1 MYSNLAFAIT
11 LLGLF
16 SIFEL
21 LKGSKK
27 ISLIKYHFLA
37 RLILLTAGSFFD
49 YLELAGYEIPYYHQI
64 FKLITA
70 ILFVNM
76 LFLIVVK
83 KLPKLVI
90 GIEIFF
96 TLYFIIQFINGFQAP
111 NIKDGVL
118 QNKPSFYQFI
128 FIGIYIFLV
137 LSAIIFNGVQLFR
150 NKIFTTNLYE
160 SKIKRWV
167 LSYIGCLLLLFINIL
182 LYTSLGRHTFVISN
196 DSIITSFIH
205 RFIFI
210 LFILFRPKFLDDDKY
225 SSSFNQVLSRTKGL
239 AFKEFEFLFYSN
251 HYYLQPEANMED
263 LALKLNVTKNEL
275 SIFLRD
281 EIEENFT
288 ELLNKNR
295 VEYLKELLK
304 AKKYES
310 FTIEALSE
318 IAGFNNRR
326 SMYNAFNKYVGQTPT
341 EYCPSSN
348 QSRLLVVDSFVV

>member
-21 LKGSKK
+21 LKGSQK

-37 RLILLTAGSFFD
+37 RLIFLTAGSFLD
-49 YLELAGYEIPYYHQI
+49 YLEFAGYEIPYYHQI
-64 FKLITA
+64 FKLITVL
-70 ILFVNM
+70 LFVNM

-90 GIEIFF
+90 GLEIFF
-96 TLYFIIQFINGFQAP
+96 TLYFIIEFINGIQIP
-111 NIKDGVL
+111 SIKNGVI
-118 QNKPSFYQFI
+118 QHKPTFYQFI
-128 FIGIYIFLV
+128 FIGTYLLLL
-137 LSAIIFNGVQLFR
+137 LSAIIYNGVQLFR

-167 LSYIGCLLLLFINIL
+167 LSYVVCLLMLFFINL
-182 LYTSLGRHTFVISN
+182 FLFVTLTKYNYVLYKDSLIN
-196 DSIITSFIH
+196 SFIQ

-225 SSSFNQVLSRTKGL
+225 SSSFNQVLSTTKGL
-239 AFKEFEFLFYSN
+239 AFKEFEFLFYAN

-275 SIFLRD
+275 FIFLRD

-295 VEYLKELLK
+295 VEYLKQLLK

-318 IAGFNNRR
+318 MAGFNNRR
-326 SMYNAFNKYVGQTPT
+326 TMYNAFNKHIGMTPT
-341 EYCPSSN
+341 EYI
-348 QSRLLVVDSFVV
+348 QSFK

>member
-11 LLGLF
+11 LLGIF

-21 LKGSKK
+21 LKGSQK
-27 ISLIKYHFLA
+27 ISLIKYHFIA
-37 RLILLTAGSFFD
+37 RLFFLTLGSFFD

-70 ILFVNM
+70 VLFVNM
-76 LFLIVVK
+76 LFLIVLK

-96 TLYFIIQFINGFQAP
+96 TLYFFIEFFNGFQLP
-111 NIKDGVL
+111 SINNGVL
-118 QNKPSFYQFI
+118 QNKPSFYQII
-128 FIGIYIFLV
+128 FIGTFIFLA
-137 LSAIIFNGVQLFR
+137 LSSAIYNGFLLFR

-167 LSYIGCLLLLFINIL
+167 LSYIIGLLVLFLINISL
-182 LYTSLGRHTFVISN
+182 LISLSKQTYVLYN
-196 DSIITSFIH
+196 DTMINSFIH
-205 RFIFI
+205 RFLFI

-225 SSSFNQVLSRTKGL
+225 SSSFNQVLSSSKGL
-239 AFKEFEFLFYSN
+239 SFKDFEFLFYSN
-251 HYYLQPEANMED
+251 HYYLQPEANIED

-288 ELLNKNR
+288 DLLNKNR

-318 IAGFNNRR
+318 MAGFNNRR
-326 SMYNAFNKYVGQTPT
+326 TMYNAFNKHVGQTPT
-341 EYCPSSN
+341 EYI
-348 QSRLLVVDSFVV
+348 QSFK

>member
-11 LLGLF
+11 LLGIF

-21 LKGSKK
+21 SKGNQK
-27 ISLIKYHFLA
+27 ISLIKYHFIA
-37 RLILLTAGSFFD
+37 RLFLLSAGSFFD
-49 YLELAGYEIPYYHQI
+49 YLELAGYEIPYYKEI

-70 ILFVNM
+70 VLFVNM

-83 KLPKLVI
+83 KLPKLVV
-90 GIEIFF
+90 GVEIFF
-96 TLYFIIQFINGFQAP
+96 TLYFIIQFIIGFKLP
-111 NIKDGVL
+111 YIKDGVL
-118 QNKPSFYQFI
+118 QNKPSLSQII
-128 FIGIYIFLV
+128 FIGTYIFLA
-137 LSAIIFNGVQLFR
+137 LSAAIYNGFQLFR
-150 NKIFTTNLYE
+150 NKNFTTNLYE

-167 LSYIGCLLLLFINIL
+167 LSYIIGLLVLFLINISL
-182 LYTSLGRHTFVISN
+182 LSSLSKQTYVLYN
-196 DSIITSFIH
+196 DTMINSVIH
-205 RFIFI
+205 RFLFI

-225 SSSFNQVLSRTKGL
+225 SSSFNQVLSTTKGL
-239 AFKEFEFLFYSN
+239 AFKDFEFLFYAN

-263 LALKLNVTKNEL
+263 LALKLNVTKNDL

-318 IAGFNNRR
+318 MAGFNNRR
-326 SMYNAFNKYVGQTPT
+326 TMYNAFNKHIGMTPT
-341 EYCPSSN
+341 EYI
-348 QSRLLVVDSFVV
+348 QSFK

>member
-1 MYSNLAFAIT
+1 
-11 LLGLF
+11 
-16 SIFEL
+16 
-21 LKGSKK
+21 
-27 ISLIKYHFLA
+27 
-37 RLILLTAGSFFD
+37 
-49 YLELAGYEIPYYHQI
+49 
-64 FKLITA
+64 
-70 ILFVNM
+70 M

-96 TLYFIIQFINGFQAP
+96 ALYFIIEFANGFHLP
-111 NIKDGVL
+111 SIKDGVL
-118 QNKPSFYQFI
+118 QNKPSLYQI
-128 FIGIYIFLV
+128 ILIGTYIFLA
-137 LSAIIFNGVQLFR
+137 LSAAIYNGFLLFR

-167 LSYIGCLLLLFINIL
+167 LSYIIGLLVLSFFNLLIFISL
-182 LYTSLGRHTFVISN
+182 SKQTYVLYN
-196 DSIITSFIH
+196 DTIINSFIH
-205 RFIFI
+205 RFLFI

-225 SSSFNQVLSRTKGL
+225 SSTFNQVLARTKGL
-239 AFKEFEFLFYSN
+239 AFKNFEFLFYSN
-251 HYYLQPEANMED
+251 HYYLQPEANIED

-288 ELLNKNR
+288 DLLNKNR

-326 SMYNAFNKYVGQTPT
+326 TMYNAFNKHIGMTPT
-341 EYCPSSN
+341 EYI
-348 QSRLLVVDSFVV
+348 QSIK

>member
-21 LKGSKK
+21 LKGSQK
-27 ISLIKYHFLA
+27 ISLIKYHFIA
-37 RLILLTAGSFFD
+37 RLIFLTAGSFLD
-49 YLELAGYEIPYYHQI
+49 YLELAGYEIPFYHEI
-64 FKLITA
+64 FKLITVV
-70 ILFVNM
+70 LFVNM

-96 TLYFIIQFINGFQAP
+96 TIYFIIEFINGLQLP
-111 NIKDGVL
+111 SIKNGVL
-118 QNKPSFYQFI
+118 QHKPTFYQFI
-128 FIGIYIFLV
+128 FIGTYLLLV
-137 LSAIIFNGVQLFR
+137 LSAIIYNGVQLFR

-167 LSYIGCLLLLFINIL
+167 LSYVVCLLILFFINVLLFLTLTKYNYV
-182 LYTSLGRHTFVISN
+182 LYN
-196 DSIITSFIH
+196 DSLINSFIQ

-225 SSSFNQVLSRTKGL
+225 SSSFNQVLSTTKGL
-239 AFKEFEFLFYSN
+239 AFKDFEFLFYAN
-251 HYYLQPEANMED
+251 HYYLQPEANMDD

-318 IAGFNNRR
+318 MAGFNNRR
-326 SMYNAFNKYVGQTPT
+326 TMYNAFKKHIGMTPT
-341 EYCPSSN
+341 EYI
-348 QSRLLVVDSFVV
+348 QSLK

>member
-11 LLGLF
+11 LLGIF

-21 LKGSKK
+21 LKDNQK

-49 YLELAGYEIPYYHQI
+49 YVELTGYEIPYYKEI

-70 ILFVNM
+70 VLFVNM

-96 TLYFIIQFINGFQAP
+96 TLYFILQFANGFHLP

-118 QNKPSFYQFI
+118 QNKPNLYQII
-128 FIGIYIFLV
+128 FIGTYIFLA
-137 LSAIIFNGVQLFR
+137 LSAVIYNGLLLFR

-167 LSYIGCLLLLFINIL
+167 LSYIIGLLVLFLINISL
-182 LYTSLGRHTFVISN
+182 FNSLSKQTNVLYDDTMIN
-196 DSIITSFIH
+196 SFIH
-205 RFIFI
+205 RFLFI

-225 SSSFNQVLSRTKGL
+225 SSSFNQILSTTKGL
-239 AFKEFEFLFYSN
+239 AFKDFEFLFYSN
-251 HYYLQPEANMED
+251 HYYLQSEANIED

-288 ELLNKNR
+288 DLLNKNR

-318 IAGFNNRR
+318 MAGFNNRR
-326 SMYNAFNKYVGQTPT
+326 TMYNAFNKHIGMTPT
-341 EYCPSSN
+341 EYI
-348 QSRLLVVDSFVV
+348 QSFK

>member
-1 MYSNLAFAIT
+1 MYSNLAFAIS

-21 LKGSKK
+21 LKGNQK
-27 ISLIKYHFLA
+27 ISLIKYHFIA
-37 RLILLTAGSFFD
+37 RLIFLTLGSFFD

-64 FKLITA
+64 FKLITVV
-70 ILFVNM
+70 LFVNM

-96 TLYFIIQFINGFQAP
+96 TVYFIIEFINGLQLP
-111 NIKDGVL
+111 SIKNGVL
-118 QNKPSFYQFI
+118 QYKPTFYQFI
-128 FIGIYIFLV
+128 FIGTYIFLV
-137 LSAIIFNGVQLFR
+137 LSAIIYNGYQLFK
-150 NKIFTTNLYE
+150 NKNFTTNLYE
-160 SKIKRWV
+160 SRIKRWV
-167 LSYIGCLLLLFINIL
+167 LGYIISLLVLAFINLL
-182 LYTSLGRHTFVISN
+182 LYTSLGRHTDVLYN
-196 DSIITSFIH
+196 DSIVTSFIH

-225 SSSFNQVLSRTKGL
+225 SASFNQALSTTKGL
-239 AFKEFEFLFYSN
+239 AFKDFEFIFYAN
-251 HYYLQPEANMED
+251 HYYLQPDANMED

-318 IAGFNNRR
+318 MAGFNNRR
-326 SMYNAFNKYVGQTPT
+326 TMYNAFNKHIGMTPT
-341 EYCPSSN
+341 EYI
-348 QSRLLVVDSFVV
+348 QSLK

>member
-11 LLGLF
+11 LLGIF

-21 LKGSKK
+21 LKGSQK
-27 ISLIKYHFLA
+27 ISLIKYHFIA
-37 RLILLTAGSFFD
+37 RLIFLTAGSFLD
-49 YLELAGYEIPYYHQI
+49 YLEFAGYEIPYYHQI
-64 FKLITA
+64 FKLITVV
-70 ILFVNM
+70 LFVNM

-96 TLYFIIQFINGFQAP
+96 TIYFIIEFINGLQLP
-111 NIKDGVL
+111 SIKNGVL
-118 QNKPSFYQFI
+118 QHKPTFYQFI
-128 FIGIYIFLV
+128 FIGTYLLLV
-137 LSAIIFNGVQLFR
+137 LSAIIYNGVQLFR

-167 LSYIGCLLLLFINIL
+167 LSYVVCLLILFFINL
-182 LYTSLGRHTFVISN
+182 FLFVNLTKYNYVLYN
-196 DSIITSFIH
+196 DSLINSFIQ

-225 SSSFNQVLSRTKGL
+225 SSSFNQVLSTTKGL
-239 AFKEFEFLFYSN
+239 AFKDFEFLFYAN

-288 ELLNKNR
+288 DLLNKNR

-318 IAGFNNRR
+318 MAGFNNRR
-326 SMYNAFNKYVGQTPT
+326 TMYNAFNKHIGMTPT
-341 EYCPSSN
+341 EYI
-348 QSRLLVVDSFVV
+348 QSFK

>member
-1 MYSNLAFAIT
+1 MYSNLAFAIS
-11 LLGLF
+11 LLGIF

-21 LKGSKK
+21 LKGNQK
-27 ISLIKYHFLA
+27 ISLIKYHFIA
-37 RLILLTAGSFFD
+37 RLILLSAGSFFD
-49 YLELAGYEIPYYHQI
+49 YLELTGYEIPYYREV

-70 ILFVNM
+70 VLFVNM

-96 TLYFIIQFINGFQAP
+96 TLYFILQFANGFHLP
-111 NIKDGVL
+111 SIKDGVL
-118 QNKPSFYQFI
+118 QNKSSLYQTI
-128 FIGIYIFLV
+128 FIGTYIFLA
-137 LSAIIFNGVQLFR
+137 LSATIYNGLQLFR

-167 LSYIGCLLLLFINIL
+167 ISYIIGLLVLFLINISL
-182 LYTSLGRHTFVISN
+182 LISLSKQTYVLYN
-196 DSIITSFIH
+196 DTIINSFIH
-205 RFIFI
+205 RFLFI

-225 SSSFNQVLSRTKGL
+225 SSTFNQVLARTKGL
-239 AFKEFEFLFYSN
+239 AFKDFEFLFYSN
-251 HYYLQPEANMED
+251 HYYLQPEANIED

-288 ELLNKNR
+288 DLLNKNR

-318 IAGFNNRR
+318 MAGFNNRR
-326 SMYNAFNKYVGQTPT
+326 TMYNAFNKHIGMTPT
-341 EYCPSSN
+341 EYI
-348 QSRLLVVDSFVV
+348 QSFK

>member
-11 LLGLF
+11 LLGIF

-21 LKGSKK
+21 LKGSQK
-27 ISLIKYHFLA
+27 ISLIKYHFIA
-37 RLILLTAGSFFD
+37 RLIFLTAGSFLD
-49 YLELAGYEIPYYHQI
+49 YLEFAGYEIPYYHQI
-64 FKLITA
+64 FKLITVV
-70 ILFVNM
+70 LFVNM

-96 TLYFIIQFINGFQAP
+96 TIYFIIEFINGLQLP
-111 NIKDGVL
+111 SIKNGVL
-118 QNKPSFYQFI
+118 QHKPTFYQFI
-128 FIGIYIFLV
+128 FIGTYLLLV
-137 LSAIIFNGVQLFR
+137 LSAIIYNGVQLFR

-167 LSYIGCLLLLFINIL
+167 LSYVVCLLILFFINVLLFLTLTKYNYV
-182 LYTSLGRHTFVISN
+182 LYN
-196 DSIITSFIH
+196 DSLINSFIQ

-225 SSSFNQVLSRTKGL
+225 SSSFNQVLSTTKGL
-239 AFKEFEFLFYSN
+239 AFKDFEFLFYAN

-288 ELLNKNR
+288 DLLNKNR

-318 IAGFNNRR
+318 MAGFNNRR
-326 SMYNAFNKYVGQTPT
+326 TMYNAFNKHIGMTPT
-341 EYCPSSN
+341 EYI
-348 QSRLLVVDSFVV
+348 QRFK

>member
-21 LKGSKK
+21 LKGSQK
-27 ISLIKYHFLA
+27 ISLIKYHFIA
-37 RLILLTAGSFFD
+37 RLIFLTAGSFLD
-49 YLELAGYEIPYYHQI
+49 YLELAGYEIPFYHEI
-64 FKLITA
+64 FKLITVV
-70 ILFVNM
+70 LFVNM

-96 TLYFIIQFINGFQAP
+96 ALYFIIEFTNGLQLP
-111 NIKDGVL
+111 NIKNGVL
-118 QNKPSFYQFI
+118 QHKPTFYQFI
-128 FIGIYIFLV
+128 FIGTYLFLV
-137 LSAIIFNGVQLFR
+137 LSAIIYNGYQLFR
-150 NKIFTTNLYE
+150 NKNFTTNLYE
-160 SKIKRWV
+160 SKIKKWV
-167 LSYIGCLLLLFINIL
+167 LIYIICLLVLFFINIF
-182 LYTSLGRHTFVISN
+182 LYITLSKYNYVLYN
-196 DSIITSFIH
+196 DSMITSFIH
-205 RFIFI
+205 RLLFI

-225 SSSFNQVLSRTKGL
+225 SSSFNQALSTTKGL
-239 AFKEFEFLFYSN
+239 AFKDFEFLFYAN
-251 HYYLQPEANMED
+251 HYYLQPEANMKD
-263 LALKLNVTKNEL
+263 FALRLNVTKNEL

-281 EIEENFT
+281 EIQENFT

-318 IAGFNNRR
+318 MAGFNNRR
-326 SMYNAFNKYVGQTPT
+326 TMYNVFNKHIGMTPT
-341 EYCPSSN
+341 EYIHSIK
-348 QSRLLVVDSFVV
+348 

>member
-11 LLGLF
+11 LLGIF

-21 LKGSKK
+21 LKGSQK
-27 ISLIKYHFLA
+27 ISLIKYHFIA
-37 RLILLTAGSFFD
+37 RLIFLTAGSFLD
-49 YLELAGYEIPYYHQI
+49 YLEFAGYEIPYYHQI
-64 FKLITA
+64 FKLITVV
-70 ILFVNM
+70 LFVNM

-96 TLYFIIQFINGFQAP
+96 TIYFIIEFINGLQLP
-111 NIKDGVL
+111 SIKNGVL
-118 QNKPSFYQFI
+118 QHKPTFYQFI
-128 FIGIYIFLV
+128 FIGTYLLLV
-137 LSAIIFNGVQLFR
+137 LSAIIYNGVQLFR

-167 LSYIGCLLLLFINIL
+167 LSYVVCLLILFFINVLLFLTLTKYNYV
-182 LYTSLGRHTFVISN
+182 LYN
-196 DSIITSFIH
+196 DSLINSFIQ

-225 SSSFNQVLSRTKGL
+225 SSSFNQVLSTTKGL
-239 AFKEFEFLFYSN
+239 AFKEFEFLFYAN

-288 ELLNKNR
+288 DLLNKNR

-318 IAGFNNRR
+318 MAGFNNRR
-326 SMYNAFNKYVGQTPT
+326 TMYNAFNKHIGMTPT
-341 EYCPSSN
+341 EYI
-348 QSRLLVVDSFVV
+348 QSFK

>member
-11 LLGLF
+11 LLGIF

-21 LKGSKK
+21 LKGSQK
-27 ISLIKYHFLA
+27 ISLIKYHFIA
-37 RLILLTAGSFFD
+37 RLIFLTAGSFLD
-49 YLELAGYEIPYYHQI
+49 YLEFAGYEIPYYHQI
-64 FKLITA
+64 FKLITVV
-70 ILFVNM
+70 LFVNM

-96 TLYFIIQFINGFQAP
+96 TIYFIIEFINGLQLP
-111 NIKDGVL
+111 SIKNGVL
-118 QNKPSFYQFI
+118 QHKPTFYQFI
-128 FIGIYIFLV
+128 FIGTYLLLV
-137 LSAIIFNGVQLFR
+137 LSAIIYNGVQLFR

-167 LSYIGCLLLLFINIL
+167 LSYVVCLLILFFINVLLFLTLTKYNYV
-182 LYTSLGRHTFVISN
+182 LYN
-196 DSIITSFIH
+196 DSLINSFIQ

-225 SSSFNQVLSRTKGL
+225 SSSFNQVLSTTKGL
-239 AFKEFEFLFYSN
+239 AFKEFEFLFYAN

-288 ELLNKNR
+288 DLLNKNR

-318 IAGFNNRR
+318 MAGFNNRR
-326 SMYNAFNKYVGQTPT
+326 TMYNAFNKHIGMTPT
-341 EYCPSSN
+341 EYI
-348 QSRLLVVDSFVV
+348 QSLK

>member
-1 MYSNLAFAIT
+1 MYSNLAFAIS

-21 LKGSKK
+21 LKGSQK
-27 ISLIKYHFLA
+27 ISLIKYHFIA
-37 RLILLTAGSFFD
+37 RLFFLTLGSFFD

-64 FKLITA
+64 FKLITVV
-70 ILFVNM
+70 LFVNM

-96 TLYFIIQFINGFQAP
+96 TVYFIIEFINGLQIP
-111 NIKDGVL
+111 SIKNGVL
-118 QNKPSFYQFI
+118 QHKPTFYQFI
-128 FIGIYIFLV
+128 FIGTYLLLV
-137 LSAIIFNGVQLFR
+137 LSAIIYNGYQLFK
-150 NKIFTTNLYE
+150 NKNFTTNLYE
-160 SKIKRWV
+160 SRIKRWV
-167 LSYIGCLLLLFINIL
+167 LGYIISLLVLAFINLL
-182 LYTSLGRHTFVISN
+182 LYTSLGRHTDVLYN
-196 DSIITSFIH
+196 DSIVTSFIH

-225 SSSFNQVLSRTKGL
+225 SSSFNQVLSTTKGL
-239 AFKEFEFLFYSN
+239 AFKDFEFIFYAN

-275 SIFLRD
+275 SIFLKD

-288 ELLNKNR
+288 DLLNKNR

-318 IAGFNNRR
+318 MAGFNNRR
-326 SMYNAFNKYVGQTPT
+326 TMYNAFNKHIGMTPT
-341 EYCPSSN
+341 EYI
-348 QSRLLVVDSFVV
+348 QSLK

>member
-1 MYSNLAFAIT
+1 MYSNIAFAIT
-11 LLGLF
+11 LLGIF

-21 LKGSKK
+21 LKGNQK

-49 YLELAGYEIPYYHQI
+49 YVELAGYQIPYYKEI

-70 ILFVNM
+70 VLFVNM

-90 GIEIFF
+90 GLEIFF
-96 TLYFIIQFINGFQAP
+96 TLYFIIEFANGFHLP
-111 NIKDGVL
+111 SIKDGVL
-118 QNKPSFYQFI
+118 QNKPSLSQII
-128 FIGIYIFLV
+128 FIGTYLFLA
-137 LSAIIFNGVQLFR
+137 LSATIYNGFLLFR

-167 LSYIGCLLLLFINIL
+167 LSYIIGLLVLLFFNL
-182 LYTSLGRHTFVISN
+182 LIFISLSKQTYVLYN
-196 DSIITSFIH
+196 DSMITSFIH
-205 RFIFI
+205 RFLFI

-225 SSSFNQVLSRTKGL
+225 SLPFNQILTKKNGL
-239 AFKEFEFLFYSN
+239 VFQDFEFLFYSN
-251 HYYLQPEANMED
+251 HYYLQPDANIED
-263 LALKLNVTKNEL
+263 LALKLNVSKNEL
-275 SIFLRD
+275 SNFLRD
-281 EIEENFT
+281 EIEENFN

-295 VEYLKELLK
+295 VEYLKELLI

-318 IAGFNNRR
+318 MAGFNNRR
-326 SMYNAFNKYVGQTPT
+326 SMYNAFNKYIGQTPT
-341 EYCPSSN
+341 EFI
-348 QSRLLVVDSFVV
+348 QSLK

>member
-11 LLGLF
+11 LLGIF
-16 SIFEL
+16 SMFEL
-21 LKGSKK
+21 LKGNQKV
-27 ISLIKYHFLA
+27 SLIKYHFLA

-49 YLELAGYEIPYYHQI
+49 YLEIAGYEIPYYREI
-64 FKLITA
+64 FKVITA
-70 ILFVNM
+70 VLFVNM

-96 TLYFIIQFINGFQAP
+96 TLYFIIEFMNGFQLP
-111 NIKDGVL
+111 FIKDGLL
-118 QNKPSFYQFI
+118 QNKPSLYQII
-128 FIGIYIFLV
+128 FIGTYIFLG
-137 LSAIIFNGVQLFR
+137 LSAAIYNGFQLFI
-150 NKIFTTNLYE
+150 NKNFTTNLYE

-167 LSYIGCLLLLFINIL
+167 LSYITGLLVLAFFNLLLFISL
-182 LYTSLGRHTFVISN
+182 SKQTYVLYN
-196 DSIITSFIH
+196 DTMINSFIH
-205 RFIFI
+205 RFLFI
-210 LFILFRPKFLDDDKY
+210 LFVLFRPKFLDDDKY
-225 SSSFNQVLSRTKGL
+225 SSSFNQVLSTTKGL
-239 AFKEFEFLFYSN
+239 AFKDFEFLFYSN

-288 ELLNKNR
+288 DLLNKNR

-318 IAGFNNRR
+318 TAGFNNRR
-326 SMYNAFNKYVGQTPT
+326 TMYNAFNKHIGMTPT
-341 EYCPSSN
+341 EYI
-348 QSRLLVVDSFVV
+348 QSLK

>member
-11 LLGLF
+11 LLGIF

-21 LKGSKK
+21 LKGNQK
-27 ISLIKYHFLA
+27 ISLIKYHFIA
-37 RLILLTAGSFFD
+37 RLILLSAGSFFD
-49 YLELAGYEIPYYHQI
+49 YLELAGYEIPYYREV

-70 ILFVNM
+70 VLFVNM

-96 TLYFIIQFINGFQAP
+96 TLYFILQFANGFHLP
-111 NIKDGVL
+111 NINNGVL
-118 QNKPSFYQFI
+118 QNKPSLSQI
-128 FIGIYIFLV
+128 ILIGTYIFLAI
-137 LSAIIFNGVQLFR
+137 SAAIYNGFLLFR

-167 LSYIGCLLLLFINIL
+167 LSYIIGLLVLFLINISL
-182 LYTSLGRHTFVISN
+182 LISLSKQTYVLYN
-196 DSIITSFIH
+196 DTMINSFIH
-205 RFIFI
+205 RFLFI

-225 SSSFNQVLSRTKGL
+225 SSSFNQVLSSSKGL
-239 AFKEFEFLFYSN
+239 SFKDFEFLFYSN
-251 HYYLQPEANMED
+251 HYYLQPEANIED

-288 ELLNKNR
+288 DLLNKNR

-318 IAGFNNRR
+318 MAGFNNRR
-326 SMYNAFNKYVGQTPT
+326 TMYNAFNKHIGMTPT
-341 EYCPSSN
+341 EYI
-348 QSRLLVVDSFVV
+348 QSFK

>member
-1 MYSNLAFAIT
+1 MYLNLAFAIT

-21 LKGSKK
+21 LKGSQK
-27 ISLIKYHFLA
+27 ISLIKYHFIA
-37 RLILLTAGSFFD
+37 RLIFLTAGSFLD
-49 YLELAGYEIPYYHQI
+49 YLGFAGYEIPYYHQI
-64 FKLITA
+64 FKLITVV
-70 ILFVNM
+70 LFVNM
-76 LFLIVVK
+76 LFLIVEK

-90 GIEIFF
+90 GLEIFF
-96 TLYFIIQFINGFQAP
+96 TVYFIIQFANGFNIP

-128 FIGIYIFLV
+128 FIGTYLLLV
-137 LSAIIFNGVQLFR
+137 LSAIIYNGVQLFR
-150 NKIFTTNLYE
+150 NKTFTTNLYE

-167 LSYIGCLLLLFINIL
+167 LSYVVCLLILFFINVFL
-182 LYTSLGRHTFVISN
+182 FVTLTKYNYVLYN
-196 DSIITSFIH
+196 DSLINSFIQ

-225 SSSFNQVLSRTKGL
+225 SSSFNQVLSTTKGL
-239 AFKEFEFLFYSN
+239 AFKDFVFIFYAN

-318 IAGFNNRR
+318 MAGFNNRR
-326 SMYNAFNKYVGQTPT
+326 TMYNAFNKYIGMTPT
-341 EYCPSSN
+341 EYI
-348 QSRLLVVDSFVV
+348 QSFK

>member
-21 LKGSKK
+21 LKVSQKV
-27 ISLIKYHFLA
+27 SLLKYHFVA
-37 RLILLTAGSFFD
+37 RLIFLTLGSFFD

-64 FKLITA
+64 FKLITV
-70 ILFVNM
+70 ILFLNM

-96 TLYFIIQFINGFQAP
+96 TVYFIIEFINGLQLP
-111 NIKDGVL
+111 SIKNGVL
-118 QNKPSFYQFI
+118 QHKPTFYQFI
-128 FIGIYIFLV
+128 FIGTYLLLV
-137 LSAIIFNGVQLFR
+137 LSAIIYNGVQLFR

-167 LSYIGCLLLLFINIL
+167 LSYVVCLLILFFINVLLFLTLTKYNYV
-182 LYTSLGRHTFVISN
+182 LYN
-196 DSIITSFIH
+196 DSLINSFIQ

-225 SSSFNQVLSRTKGL
+225 SSSFNQVLSTTKGL
-239 AFKEFEFLFYSN
+239 AFKDFEFLFYAN

-288 ELLNKNR
+288 DLLNKNR

-318 IAGFNNRR
+318 MAGFNNRR
-326 SMYNAFNKYVGQTPT
+326 TMYNAFNKHIGMTPT
-341 EYCPSSN
+341 EYI
-348 QSRLLVVDSFVV
+348 QRFK